1 MFYLFENKETQLT
14 HELELIKENVERAN
28 STEKNINFTNN
39 KTKNSLSENTIS
51 TEKETINKDNKE
63 KEISILNDLISEKKQ
78 NIKLIKAE
86 LAYLSRPERLQ
97 SIAKQQFNMK
107 EILPS
112 DIWNI
117 NDISKLYFE
126 KN

>member
-1 MFYLFENKETQLT
+1 MIKIT
-14 HELELIKENVERAN
+14 HILLITSVLGVIFFNYEIK
-28 STEKNINFTNN
+28 KNYHQ
-39 KTKNSLSENTIS
+39 
-51 TEKETINKDNKE
+51 KE
-63 KEISILNDLISEKKQ
+63 KEILKLNNLISEKKQ

-97 SIAKQQFNMK
+97 SIAEHKLNMK
-107 EILPS
+107 EILPT

>member
-1 MFYLFENKETQLT
+1 MIKITHILVLISILSVIFLNYEIKNNYYL
-14 HELELIKENVERAN
+14 
-28 STEKNINFTNN
+28 
-39 KTKNSLSENTIS
+39 
-51 TEKETINKDNKE
+51 KE
-63 KEISILNDLISEKKQ
+63 KEILELNDLILEKKQ

-97 SIAKQQFNMK
+97 SIAQQKFNMK
-107 EILPS
+107 EILPT

-117 NDISKLYFE
+117 NDISKLYYE

>member
-1 MFYLFENKETQLT
+1 MIKITHILLFFSVLGIIFLNYE
-14 HELELIKENVERAN
+14 IK
-28 STEKNINFTNN
+28 KNYN
-39 KTKNSLSENTIS
+39 
-51 TEKETINKDNKE
+51 NKE
-63 KEISILNDLISEKKQ
+63 KEISTLNNLISEKKQ

-97 SIAKQQFNMK
+97 SIAEQQLNMK
-107 EILPS
+107 EILPT

>member
-1 MFYLFENKETQLT
+1 MIKITHILVLISILGVIFLNYEIKNNYYL
-14 HELELIKENVERAN
+14 
-28 STEKNINFTNN
+28 
-39 KTKNSLSENTIS
+39 
-51 TEKETINKDNKE
+51 KE
-63 KEISILNDLISEKKQ
+63 KEILKLNDLILEKKQ

-97 SIAKQQFNMK
+97 SIAQQQFNMK
-107 EILPS
+107 EILPT

-117 NDISKLYFE
+117 NDISKLYYE

>member
-1 MFYLFENKETQLT
+1 MIKINYLLLFISVLGVIFFNYE
-14 HELELIKENVERAN
+14 IK
-28 STEKNINFTNN
+28 KNY
-39 KTKNSLSENTIS
+39 SQ
-51 TEKETINKDNKE
+51 KE
-63 KEISILNDLISEKKQ
+63 KEILMLKNSISEKKQ

-97 SIAKQQFNMK
+97 VIAKQQLNMK
-107 EILPS
+107 EILPT

>member
-1 MFYLFENKETQLT
+1 MLSWLWEATTILCFLLLFISVLGIIFFNYE
-14 HELELIKENVERAN
+14 IK
-28 STEKNINFTNN
+28 KNYHQ
-39 KTKNSLSENTIS
+39 
-51 TEKETINKDNKE
+51 KE
-63 KEISILNDLISEKKQ
+63 KEILKLNNLISEKKQ

>member
-1 MFYLFENKETQLT
+1 MIKTNHILL
-14 HELELIKENVERAN
+14 LISVLGVVFFNYEIK
-28 STEKNINFTNN
+28 KNYHQ
-39 KTKNSLSENTIS
+39 
-51 TEKETINKDNKE
+51 KE
-63 KEISILNDLISEKKQ
+63 KEIIKLNNSISEKKQ

>member
-1 MFYLFENKETQLT
+1 MIKIT
-14 HELELIKENVERAN
+14 HILIFMSVLGVFFLNYEI
-28 STEKNINFTNN
+28 KNNHHLKKQEIL
-39 KTKNSLSENTIS
+39 KLKN
-51 TEKETINKDNKE
+51 
-63 KEISILNDLISEKKQ
+63 LISEKKQ
-78 NIKLIKAE
+78 NIKLIQAE

>member
-1 MFYLFENKETQLT
+1 MIKIT
-14 HELELIKENVERAN
+14 HFLILISVLAIFFFNYEVK
-28 STEKNINFTNN
+28 KNYHY
-39 KTKNSLSENTIS
+39 
-51 TEKETINKDNKE
+51 KE
-63 KEISILNDLISEKKQ
+63 KEILKLKNLISEKNQ
-78 NIKLIKAE
+78 NIKLMKAE

-97 SIAKQQFNMK
+97 SIAVQQLNMK
-107 EILPS
+107 EILPI

>member
-1 MFYLFENKETQLT
+1 MIKIT
-14 HELELIKENVERAN
+14 HFLILISVLGIIFFNYEVK
-28 STEKNINFTNN
+28 KNYHY
-39 KTKNSLSENTIS
+39 
-51 TEKETINKDNKE
+51 KE
-63 KEISILNDLISEKKQ
+63 KEILKLKNLISEKKQ

-97 SIAKQQFNMK
+97 SIAKQQLDMK
-107 EILPS
+107 EILPT